1 VRNPDWHRCDMPRGG
16 PEKLSKERVPTR
28 SKRAGSPGRR
38 PPPRHVDDQAL
49 KLRETGASYS
59 AIARRLKLERA
70 TDAHAA
76 FIRALRTREEEERQ
90 RLVTTESGRL
100 DELEARVRE
109 RHAADPDTLARRLQA
124 VGNLRAALL

>member
-1 VRNPDWHRCDMPRGG
+1 
-16 PEKLSKERVPTR
+16 
-28 SKRAGSPGRR
+28 
-38 PPPRHVDDQAL
+38 VDDQAL